1 MSGFDLVLRNG
12 TCATASDT
20 FRADIG
26 IRNGRIAAIGEALD
40 RGAREIDATDRLILP
55 GGVDSHCHLAQ
66 EPYGGVECAD
76 DFESGTRSAAYG
88 GTTTVIPFA
97 MQKRGQSL
105 RDTVNAYHAL
115 AGPKAVIDYAFHL
128 ILCDPTEQIL
138 GQELPAMIEEGITSF
153 KVYMTYES

>member
-55 GGVDSHCHLAQ
+55 GGVDSHCHLDFPDFNDERPEVIARALDA
-66 EPYGGVECAD
+66 GVRRMVTIC
-76 DFESGTRSAAYG
+76 
-88 GTTTVIPFA
+88 
-97 MQKRGQSL
+97 
-105 RDTVNAYHAL
+105 
-115 AGPKAVIDYAFHL
+115 
-128 ILCDPTEQIL
+128 
-138 GQELPAMIEEGITSF
+138 TSD
-153 KVYMTYES
+153 